1 MLEKSV
7 AVCSISTLIG
17 SLASA
22 ILVTLFAPSAGLAE
36 APQETRSLIVGVKA
50 APPFSIKGEDGPWSG
65 ISVDLWRDLANSLG
79 IDYEFR
85 EFPLNQLLGALEDR
99 SIDAGLGALTVTA
112 ERELL
117 FDFSHPFYTTGIGVA
132 VLERGGG
139 GWRGLL
145 TRLASGDFLR
155 ALGALAVVLLIAG
168 YLVWVL
174 ERRRNPEQ
182 FGGGRAEGIGSGF
195 WWAAVT
201 MTTVGYGDKAPR
213 TAGGRSVALVWMF
226 FSVITISGFTAH
238 IASTLT
244 VSQLESVVRDASDLG
259 RVRVISMPG
268 TTSSNYLEVRRIAFT
283 QATSPDT
290 ALRTLA
296 RGDADAVVY
305 DAPILEY
312 LVNAEWRGV
321 LRVLPFT
328 VERQDYAVA
337 FPSGSPWR
345 EPLNRAL
352 LQAITTPRWEETLQR
367 YLGR

>member
-1 MLEKSV
+1 MLPHPVTALAAESEEGRP
-7 AVCSISTLIG
+7 LIIG
-17 SLASA
+17 
-22 ILVTLFAPSAGLAE
+22 IKE
-36 APQETRSLIVGVKA
+36 
-50 APPFSIKGEDGPWSG
+50 APPFSIKEERDRWSG
-65 ISVDLWRDLANSLG
+65 ISVDLWRDVANSLG

-85 EFPLNQLLGALEDR
+85 ELPLDALLAALEDR

-112 ERELL
+112 ERESR

-132 VLERGGG
+132 VLEGGG

-145 TRLASGDFLR
+145 NRLVSGDFLR
-155 ALGALAVVLLIAG
+155 ALGALTVVLLAAG
-168 YLVWVL
+168 LLVWLL
-174 ERRRNPEQ
+174 ERRSNAEQ
-182 FGGGRAEGIGSGF
+182 FGGTRAEGIGSGF

-213 TAGGRSVALVWMF
+213 TAAGRSVALVWMF

-244 VSQLESVVRDASDLG
+244 VSQLESVVRDASDLA

-268 TTSSNYLEVRRIAFT
+268 TTSSSYLESRRITFSR
-283 QATSPDT
+283 ATSPDA
-290 ALRTLA
+290 ALGTLA
-296 RGDADAVVY
+296 RGQADAVVY

-328 VERQDYAVA
+328 VEHQDYAIA
-337 FPSGSPWR
+337 LPAGSPWR
-345 EPLNRAL
+345 EALNRAL
-352 LQAITTPRWEETLQR
+352 LQTLTTPQWAETLRR
-367 YLGR
+367 YFGP